1 MLILYKRGLVNLKNK
16 KKIRVYMESIKARLR
31 RDTPRGIVLCIDVLI
46 VVFCFCISNF
56 ILSSFYGNF
65 EINHTLC
72 KIPIVVIVYFL
83 TFILFKT
90 HRGVVRQTGLK
101 DAQSVLISCFFGAFA
116 LTIISSLQRNGV
128 FPESWSPYF
137 RFSYSIII
145 LHMLLTVVIMVA
157 ARIFY
162 SSFYKVYVLGGRNVR
177 RVLIYGA
184 GDSGIITIK
193 ALQTDTRIDTQ
204 VLGFIDDNPRKV
216 GKKINGLPVLSPT
229 IITMGFLLKNR
240 IDDIVISIQN
250 ISRERLNEISEVLE
264 VLPVEI
270 KIIPPPTDWLNGK
283 YSGMQIKQLKI
294 EDLLGRKSIEL
305 DNPIVNQEIEG
316 KVILIT
322 GAAGSIGSEIARQI
336 ARKDFKEL
344 ILLDQA
350 ESALYDVQQSMEC
363 TTCSRIHYIVGNVR
377 EEKRMDVLFATY
389 KPDIVYHAAAYKH
402 VPLMEYNPYEAVT
415 TNVIGTKIIA
425 DLSVKHRAQ
434 KFVMISTDK
443 AVNPTNVMG
452 ATKRIA
458 EIYVNGLDK
467 NTTTSFIVTRFGN
480 VLGSN
485 GSVIPLFKNQIEKG
499 GPLTVTHKDI
509 TRYFMTIP
517 EACQLVLEAS
527 VMGKGGE
534 IFVFDMGESMK
545 IFELAQRMIRLSG
558 YNYPKDIDIEI
569 TGLRPGEKIFEELLA
584 DDENTLKTHHE
595 KIMIAQV
602 RTSNTQ
608 QLSTL
613 INELCVFATETE
625 IKPNNYVIVQKI
637 KDIVPEYKSQNS
649 TYQSLD

>member
-1 MLILYKRGLVNLKNK
+1 MA
-16 KKIRVYMESIKARLR
+16 SIKDRLR
-31 RDTPRGIVLCIDVLI
+31 RDTPRGIVLCIDVLV

-65 EINHTLC
+65 TVNHTLC
-72 KIPIVVIVYFL
+72 KVPIVVIVYFL
-83 TFILFKT
+83 TFVLFKT

-101 DAQSVLISCFFGAFA
+101 DAQSVLISCFFAAFVLA
-116 LTIISSLQRNGV
+116 IIAALQRNGV
-128 FPESWSPYF
+128 FPDSLSVYF
-137 RFSYSIII
+137 RFSYSVLI

-162 SSFYKVYVLGGRNVR
+162 SSFYKIYVLGGRNVR

-216 GKKINGLPVLSPT
+216 GKKINGLPVLSPSV
-229 IITMGFLLKNR
+229 ITMGFLLKNR

-305 DNPIVNQEIEG
+305 DNPIVNQEIQG

-363 TTCSRIHYIVGNVR
+363 TTCSRIQYIVGNVR

-402 VPLMEYNPYEAVT
+402 VPLMEYNPYEAVN
-415 TNVIGTKIIA
+415 TNISGTKIIA
-425 DLSVKHRAQ
+425 DLSVKHQAQ

-558 YNYPKDIDIEI
+558 YNYPNDIDIEI

-602 RTSNTQ
+602 RTSNADH
-608 QLSTL
+608 LSEL

-625 IKPNNYVIVQKI
+625 VKPNNYVIVQKI

>member
-1 MLILYKRGLVNLKNK
+1 
-16 KKIRVYMESIKARLR
+16 MESVKERLR

-46 VVFCFCISNF
+46 VVCCFCVSNF
-56 ILSSFYGNF
+56 ILSSFYGIF
-65 EINHTLC
+65 DFNHTLC
-72 KIPIVVIVYFL
+72 KIPTVVTVYFL

-101 DAQSVLISCFFGAFA
+101 DAQSVLMSCFFAAFV
-116 LTIISSLQRNGV
+116 LTVISVFQRNGV
-128 FPESWSPYF
+128 LPISLSPYF

-145 LHMLLTVVIMVA
+145 LHMLLTVVVMVG
-157 ARIFY
+157 ARMFY

-216 GKKINGLPVLSPT
+216 GKKINGLPVLSPSV
-229 IITMGFLLKNR
+229 ITMGFLLKNR

-415 TNVIGTKIIA
+415 TNISGTKIIA
-425 DLSVKHRAQ
+425 DLSVKHQAQ

-467 NTTTSFIVTRFGN
+467 NTATSFIVTRFGN

-558 YNYPKDIDIEI
+558 FNYPNDMDIEI

-602 RTSNTQ
+602 RTCNTQ
-608 QLSTL
+608 QLTTL

-625 IKPNNYVIVQKI
+625 VKPNNYVIVQKI